1 MYRDI
6 WIKFMLNLVKLHKL
20 RYALVSFQKFNKFM
34 LNLVELHKF
43 RYALAGPHFEKITDK
58 YTTEIYM
65 SYTYP

>member
-6 WIKFMLNLVKLHKL
+6 WIKFMLNLVELHKL
-20 RYALVSFQKFNKFM
+20 KYALVLISK
-34 LNLVELHKF
+34 
-43 RYALAGPHFEKITDK
+43 TDK